1 MKKIVTWLIIVIVVV
16 IAAFFY
22 WRFYFVYG
30 SGVTAG
36 QLNFVV
42 RRGMIFK
49 TYEGKMIQSGF
60 ASKQAGALQSNVFNF
75 SVVDESVASKLML
88 SGSKNV
94 ELHYKEYIGG
104 LPWRG
109 DSRFVV
115 DSIISIAAGGG
126 TTPFP
131 Q

>member
-1 MKKIVTWLIIVIVVV
+1 MKKIVTGLTIAIVLIIVGFI
-16 IAAFFY
+16 Y

-30 SGVTAG
+30 SGVSAG
-36 QLNFVV
+36 QLNYVV
-42 RRGMIFK
+42 RTGYVFK
-49 TYEGKMIQSGF
+49 TYEGKLIQVGF
-60 ASKQAGALQSNVFNF
+60 GSKLAGALQSHEFNF
-75 SVVDESVASKLML
+75 SVDNDSVAQKLMIN
-88 SGSKNV
+88 SSKTV

-115 DSIISIAAGGG
+115 DSIISIQPGSG
-126 TTPFP
+126 PSSI